1 MSTYRGPNYG
11 QFLMA
16 LSFSLSRLMWTQN
29 LEDARVRV
37 LENLTTLLIYFTKK
51 ETYLISISHN

>member
-1 MSTYRGPNYG
+1 
-11 QFLMA
+11 MA

-51 ETYLISISHN
+51 ETYLISISHNSA